1 MREFELCLIDD
12 ETEITG
18 TLRTRF
24 SLTLD
29 ELEPAFKILS
39 FNDLESAK
47 VHLEQSDNLA
57 ILVLDHDFPASTPE
71 LQTGYDLA
79 SWVKRSFWTRHFTP
93 IIYFTGRESK
103 AGFDE
108 QSLALGISA
117 PDFYFAKS
125 RSFDESLEELIA
137 LLHTRLCNFEDTLD
151 QHGFEIALAQ
161 FTSLGWEL

>member
-12 ETEITG
+12 ESEITE

-24 SLTLD
+24 ALTLSD
-29 ELEPAFKILS
+29 LEPSFQISS
-39 FNDLESAK
+39 FNDLQSAK
-47 VHLEQSDNLA
+47 AHLEHSENFVV
-57 ILVLDHDFPASTPE
+57 LVLDHDFPAIGRE

-79 SWVKRSFWTRHFTP
+79 GWVKRSFWTRHFTP

-103 AGFDE
+103 AGFDA
-108 QSLALGISA
+108 QTIALGISA

-125 RSFDESLEELIA
+125 RSYDESLEDLIT

-151 QHGFEIALAQ
+151 QHGLEIALTQ